1 MTFVRLCVKNWTRPS
16 SPLHHDHVTMKN
28 PHVIWASV
36 AIVVV
41 LVAGVVILAIT
52 NKDVG
57 EIEHLAILVAL
68 PILSAFGVAIYQKM
82 DQTAENANT
91 KLEQVKEA
99 TNGNNGKLLEMVQD
113 LHQTV
118 TNLALQVP
126 VPSVPEE
133 DTREIK

>member
-1 MTFVRLCVKNWTRPS
+1 
-16 SPLHHDHVTMKN
+16 MKN

-36 AIVVV
+36 VIIFM
-41 LVAGVVILAIT
+41 LIAGVVILVVAG
-52 NKDVG
+52 KDV
-57 EIEHLAILVAL
+57 EAIKDLAILIAL
-68 PILSAFGVAIYQKM
+68 PVLSAFGVAIYQKV

-99 TNGNNGKLLEMVQD
+99 TNGSNGKLLEMVQE

-133 DTREIK
+133 DIRETK